1 MRFDQVFLFSKISA
15 LAFDN
20 RQIDIDRRQIDRQ
33 IQRKKDGQ
41 IMLNIQ
47 IDILCFMVG
56 IMDYSQLRK
65 LKYTKLKFSF
75 FIEDKTSIKQYQN
88 IRLYIYRSVVRGL
101 HYTII
106 CWNRKEVIIVLTFI

>member
-41 IMLNIQ
+41 IMLNI
-47 IDILCFMVG
+47 DRYFMLYG
-56 IMDYSQLRK
+56 CHNGLLS
-65 LKYTKLKFSF
+65 TKKTQVHRIRF
-75 FIEDKTSIKQYQN
+75 FF
-88 IRLYIYRSVVRGL
+88 LY
-101 HYTII
+101 
-106 CWNRKEVIIVLTFI
+106 